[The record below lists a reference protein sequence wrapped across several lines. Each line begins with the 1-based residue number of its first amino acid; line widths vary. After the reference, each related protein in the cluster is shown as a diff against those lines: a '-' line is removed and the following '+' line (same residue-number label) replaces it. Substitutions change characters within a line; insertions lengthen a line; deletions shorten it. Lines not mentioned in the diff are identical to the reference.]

1 MLIKRT
7 LLFISLIG
15 VICVFSACNLKKNSI
30 STNPGISTPSALKE
44 SNSPLTGA
52 SSEKSTLEEGAPSG
66 VCVITEINGIEC
78 YDAAGNL
85 LFALQAPKMGNTDS
99 FGLHFAGSFDVEKE
113 PVPVVYYSWEPEQA
127 LIINSL
133 GTESFLRKTNSFL
146 AMTGAAGKAALVFS
160 DVVYED
166 SSIHSYLFAGIPENL
181 GSADPFHELTDSVTG
196 MALMPVGISAENSQ
210 IKKIWYTHK
219 AWNIGGADLVFPINR
234 GLYEYDMETGK
245 HVQVLRSDRNFQGL
259 SADGNLAGSI
269 YFDIKRDHSMRVTDL
284 QTGHSV
290 NFPLNPE
297 DNRGAGFAVFSPDGK
312 YAAWLEAGGSMI
324 SEPNNFQT
332 RIRIGEIASG
342 NVVKEEVST
351 RIAQILKWDQ
361 IFFMKPVGWL
371 DSHTVLIEIRM
382 DNKSVSSLIKFNPSL
397 GSLEL
402 LCNGNFAGFLYP

>member
-1 MLIKRT
+1 
-7 LLFISLIG
+7 
-15 VICVFSACNLKKNSI
+15 
-30 STNPGISTPSALKE
+30 
-44 SNSPLTGA
+44 
-52 SSEKSTLEEGAPSG
+52 
-66 VCVITEINGIEC
+66 
-78 YDAAGNL
+78 
-85 LFALQAPKMGNTDS
+85 
-99 FGLHFAGSFDVEKE
+99 
-113 PVPVVYYSWEPEQA
+113 
-127 LIINSL
+127 
-133 GTESFLRKTNSFL
+133 
-146 AMTGAAGKAALVFS
+146 MTGAAGKTALVFS

-166 SSIHSYLFAGIPENL
+166 SSVHSYLFAGTPQNL

-196 MALMPVGISAENSQ
+196 MALMPVGITAENSQ
-210 IKKIWYTHK
+210 IKKIWYTHT
-219 AWNIGGADLVFPINR
+219 AWKIGGADLVFPINR

-290 NFPLNPE
+290 NFPLNP
-297 DNRGAGFAVFSPDGK
+297 DSNRGAGFAVFSPDGK
-312 YAAWLEAGGSMI
+312 HAAWLEAGGSMI

-361 IFFMKPVGWL
+361 ILFMKPVGWL
-371 DSHTVLIEIRM
+371 DSHTVLIEIRK
-382 DNKSVSSLIKFNPSL
+382 DNKSVPSLIKFNPSL

-402 LCNGNFAGFLYP
+402 LCDGNFAGFLYP